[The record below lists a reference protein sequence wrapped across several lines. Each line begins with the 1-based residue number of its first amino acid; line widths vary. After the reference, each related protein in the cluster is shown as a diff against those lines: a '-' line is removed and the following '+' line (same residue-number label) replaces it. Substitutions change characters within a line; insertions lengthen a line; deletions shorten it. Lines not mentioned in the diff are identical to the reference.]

1 MCDPVTAIVGGTLG
15 LVGMSMMQPDIPRM
29 PQMPAPTAPEPP
41 PQPQQVKTP
50 DPMNMGKEYEDQQ
63 KNTGQISTW
72 LTGSRGV
79 LVPDENKRKPTL
91 LGG

>member
-15 LVGMSMMQPDIPRM
+15 LVGMSMMQPEAPSM
-29 PQMPAPTAPEPP
+29 PQMPEPTPPPEPP
-41 PQPQQVKTP
+41 QEQKVP
-50 DPMNMGKEYEDQQ
+50 DPANMGKEYEDQQ

-72 LTGSRGV
+72 LTGAKGA
-79 LVPDENKRKPTL
+79 LVPDENKRKSTL